1 MNFLGM
7 GPMELMLI
15 LVLALIVFG
24 PGKLPEIAGQ
34 VGKAVR
40 DVRRATTELSGEFNR
55 TLSLELE
62 EKKEA
67 EAAAKAPVAA
77 PATAPLPAVTPPPV
91 PVTEA
96 VPDPIADPPA
106 PVAEAPA
113 PLAVTDNVPPSGPV
127 ASDPE
132 RPTETSPSPPASAP
146 PPPPPA
152 LETAAGASSVTEPP
166 LADTS
171 NWHWEEP
178 WVPDQQPKPGT
189 PIGVPNAADAPPVEA
204 PAAARAPSPTSDPTG
219 PIEGIVSAR
228 TEPSEPSRPA

>member
-1 MNFLGM
+1 VNFLGM

-67 EAAAKAPVAA
+67 EAAATAPVAPA
-77 PATAPLPAVTPPPV
+77 PAPLPAVTPLPV
-91 PVTEA
+91 PV
-96 VPDPIADPPA
+96 PDAEPAPIAISPA

-113 PLAVTDNVPPSGPV
+113 PLPMTDNVPPSGPV

-132 RPTETSPSPPASAP
+132 RPPETSSPPPASPA

-152 LETAAGASSVTEPP
+152 LETVADASSVTEPP

-171 NWHWEEP
+171 DWHWEEP
-178 WVPDQQPKPGT
+178 WIPDQQPKPGT
-189 PIGVPNAADAPPVEA
+189 PIGVPNAANAPPAA
-204 PAAARAPSPTSDPTG
+204 PPAVAQAPSPDSDPPG
-219 PIEGIVSAR
+219 RPEDVVSVGK
-228 TEPSEPSRPA
+228 EPSNPSPPS